1 MAIPIIVPIVLV
13 AALAAGASA
22 KPRRRRGS
30 VSPQPDNGGGP
41 PLPGPAKP
49 LPCWRR
55 EPTDEAPFGFV
66 EDGAG
71 NCVAGE
77 RPVVFGPD
85 GWELP
90 PNWFAYRTPLA
101 REVAFSE
108 PTNPLPPLQVAYV
121 LLLAELTD
129 QLGQDEAVAMMP
141 RNDEPPGGGFWQTD
155 VPNRDDY
162 YNGPDEILA
171 LMYHLADFVN
181 GAYGRWEGGDDFYLS
196 PEG

>member
-1 MAIPIIVPIVLV
+1 MAIPIIVPIVV
-13 AALAAGASA
+13 IAALAAGASA
-22 KPRRRRGS
+22 KPRRRGS
-30 VSPQPDNGGGP
+30 SPSPSTDDDQGP
-41 PLPGPAKP
+41 PIPGPAAP
-49 LPCWRR
+49 PPCWRR

-66 EDGAG
+66 EDGQG
-71 NCVAGE
+71 NCIPGPQ
-77 RPVVFGPD
+77 PVVFGPG
-85 GWELP
+85 GWSLA

-108 PTNPLPPLQVAYV
+108 PDTPLPPLRVAYV

-129 QLGQDEAVAMMP
+129 QLGPQEAEALMP

-155 VPNRDDY
+155 VPNTPDY
-162 YNGPDEILA
+162 YNGPDEVLA